1 MSAPSP
7 RKSID
12 SLASYSSTPSLQQ
25 YGQQPQYESPRVAPS
40 QRYPPRRSSTASS
53 IVSIGGM
60 LDSSRHHGS
69 IAELG
74 QNAISTLLQP
84 PIVRTGLVPH
94 SSVPATGYKPPS
106 AKDIPPVT
114 LSNIPDVESQA
125 FQPYL
130 EQVGSLY
137 ESFQR
142 AKEGS
147 EENESPLVRSNKAL
161 SPNPPQPLL
170 EDIDGRKPPPFER
183 RVSGMS
189 ASSRAHSPFDMRGR
203 RRSSYG
209 KGPQAVTPLSTIPNV
224 YFEEDFH
231 LENPRTFDVVSE
243 RSEVVRQP
251 SKPPSQDNAA
261 NGAALEPPTGRKVLA
276 TNAILQEKLSWYM
289 DTVEIHLISSISTA
303 SKSFFTALGS
313 LRELHA
319 EAADS
324 VKRIQTLRT
333 DLNKIDKEM
342 AMGGLKV
349 VNLRQRRENV
359 RKLADAMT
367 QLHEVVEAVT
377 ECEQLVEKG
386 NIEEAIGGL
395 DEVERLL
402 AGEQAARSGGKYE
415 SEPRAPVDLRG
426 LHALQGVDE
435 VLSQLRQRIGMGYES
450 RFLDD
455 LLTDLRQHI
464 NNVPGNITLQRW
476 GVSFQRNRGGHR
488 STPSISPAYL
498 TFGAELRS
506 KLHVHLMGLG
516 RSHYTM
522 PAATSFKTA
531 ILREMKGLIRKSLPS
546 SSDDDNES
554 VMSASTHGGRQL
566 SSQEKSSILARN
578 LRAMDAGDAY
588 EMLKEIYTNV
598 SESLRRLSVQV
609 KVLLD
614 ITSGLG
620 SQSSPSLGRSPP
632 RSPDPRGLDEVLRS
646 QGRAADVAAAQ
657 EEILQVLDMSSLLG
671 QSVDIVQSQIVKV
684 LKVRS
689 EQTSHLPV
697 EDFLRYFYLNRLFSD
712 ECEAISGRS
721 GTSLKTVVDN
731 QIRDFIVRF
740 SDGQRHKIV
749 EVMDSDRWDA
759 KDFGDAENAVLDK
772 ILRASTG
779 EVETWS
785 RASKIWQQQEESSA
799 EPIAKNGTSAMNG
812 SGKEKVR
819 TANFDEQRYILPE
832 SAATIMRSIEEF
844 EHLTANIPSM
854 TQEIGSNLVECLKLF
869 NSRSSQLI
877 LGAGATRSAG
887 LKNITTKHL
896 ALSSQ
901 ALSFIVA
908 LIPYVREFIR
918 RQSPSSQL
926 MAEFDKVKR
935 LCQEHQNGI
944 HEKLVDIMSSR
955 STSHVVAMKKVDWD
969 AEKNPQAVSTYMETL
984 TKETAT
990 LHRVLAR
997 HFPDATVMMIMG
1009 PVFSSYKEQWTKA
1022 FQDAAVKTESGRQRM
1037 LSDVEYLKSRVSKIE
1052 GSGDLGDILVQVV
1065 NAKTIIPE
1073 KNGNTNT
1080 TAAAAEQPNASPPP
1094 KSPPV
1099 PEKDTVVSEKE
1110 PEKGSES

>member
-1 MSAPSP
+1 
-7 RKSID
+7 
-12 SLASYSSTPSLQQ
+12 
-25 YGQQPQYESPRVAPS
+25 
-40 QRYPPRRSSTASS
+40 
-53 IVSIGGM
+53 
-60 LDSSRHHGS
+60 
-69 IAELG
+69 
-74 QNAISTLLQP
+74 
-84 PIVRTGLVPH
+84 
-94 SSVPATGYKPPS
+94 
-106 AKDIPPVT
+106 
-114 LSNIPDVESQA
+114 VESKD

-137 ESFQR
+137 DTFQR
-142 AKEGS
+142 AKEGN
-147 EENESPLVRSNKAL
+147 EENESPLVRGNKGGL
-161 SPNPPQPLL
+161 SPNPAPVRLDENDNRRPSG
-170 EDIDGRKPPPFER
+170 IER
-183 RVSGMS
+183 RLSGVS
-189 ASSRAHSPFDMRGR
+189 ASSRAVSPFDMRGR

-251 SKPPSQDNAA
+251 SKTPSAEIAA
-261 NGAALEPPTGRKVLA
+261 NGSALEPPTTGRKVLA

-324 VKRIQTLRT
+324 VERIKTLRM

-349 VNLRQRRENV
+349 VHLRQRRDNV

-377 ECEQLVEKG
+377 ECEKLVDQG
-386 NIEEAIGGL
+386 DIEDAIGGL

-402 AGEQAARSGGKYE
+402 AGEQAARSRGEKTE
-415 SEPRAPVDLRG
+415 SESRVPVDLRG
-426 LHALQGVDE
+426 IHALQGVDE
-435 VLSQLRQRIGMGYES
+435 ELSQLRQRIGMGYET
-450 RFLDD
+450 RFLND

-464 NNVPGNITLQRW
+464 SGVPANVTLQRW
-476 GVSFQRNRGGHR
+476 GLSFQRNRVGHR
-488 STPSISPAYL
+488 PTPSISPAYL
-498 TFGAELRS
+498 SFNAEVRS
-506 KLHVHLMGLG
+506 KLHVQLMGLG
-516 RSHYTM
+516 RSHYMM
-522 PAATSFKTA
+522 PAATSFKAA
-531 ILREMKGLIRKSLPS
+531 ILREMKGLIRKHLPS

-554 VMSASTHGGRQL
+554 MMSASTHGGRQL

-578 LRAMDAGDAY
+578 LRALDPGDAY
-588 EMLKEIYTNV
+588 EMLQEIYTNV
-598 SESLRRLSVQV
+598 SEALRRLSVQV

-614 ITSGLG
+614 ITSALG
-620 SQSSPSLGRSPP
+620 THPSPSLGRSRSPEP
-632 RSPDPRGLDEVLRS
+632 RSMEELLRS
-646 QGRAADVAAAQ
+646 KGRAADVAAAQ

-671 QSVDIVQSQIVKV
+671 QAVDIVQSQVVKV

-689 EQTSHLPV
+689 EQTSHLPL
-697 EDFLRYFYLNRLFSD
+697 EDFLKYFNLNRLFAD

-740 SDGQRHKIV
+740 SDAQRHNIV
-749 EVMDSDRWDA
+749 EVLDSDKWDA

-772 ILRASTG
+772 VIRASTG
-779 EVETWS
+779 DVDSWS
-785 RASKIWQQQEESSA
+785 RASKIWESQTEKISA
-799 EPIAKNGTSAMNG
+799 EPVTENGAAVNG

-819 TANFDEQRYILPE
+819 TATFDEQKYILPQ
-832 SAATIMRSIEEF
+832 SASTMMRSIEEF
-844 EHLTANIPSM
+844 EHLTSNIPSM

-887 LKNITTKHL
+887 LKNITAKHL

-918 RQSPSSQL
+918 RQASSGQL
-926 MAEFDKVKR
+926 IAEFDKVKR

-955 STSHVVAMKKVDWD
+955 STNHVAAMNRVDWD
-969 AEKNPQAVSTYMETL
+969 AEKDPRAVSAYMETL
-984 TKETAT
+984 TKDTAT
-990 LHRVLAR
+990 VHRILAR
-997 HFPDATVMMIMG
+997 HFPDATLMMVMG
-1009 PVFSSYKEQWTKA
+1009 PVFASYREQWTKA
-1022 FQDAAVKTESGRQRM
+1022 FQEATVKTESGRQR
-1037 LSDVEYLKSRVSKIE
+1037 
-1052 GSGDLGDILVQVV
+1052 
-1065 NAKTIIPE
+1065 
-1073 KNGNTNT
+1073 
-1080 TAAAAEQPNASPPP
+1080 
-1094 KSPPV
+1094 
-1099 PEKDTVVSEKE
+1099 
-1110 PEKGSES
+1110 